1 MQQGRWCLK
10 LSLIFSM
17 MALFSACQPPVSGES
32 AGIQT
37 PYLYWKLQQTELAAT
52 PLQIPVKGVNIGQI
66 QDTWGAAR
74 SEGRKHQG
82 TDIFAARGTDVIA
95 ATDGI
100 VHKIGLDGLGGKVIW
115 ITGPALSQHYY
126 AHLDDYADHI
136 QAGDWVQAGEIIGFV
151 GTTGNAQNTQPHLH
165 YGIYLR
171 GQGALNPY
179 PYLLA
184 SLR

>member
-17 MALFSACQPPVSGES
+17 MALLSACQPPVSGES

-37 PYLYWKLQQTELAAT
+37 PYLSWKLQQTELAAT

-115 ITGPALSQHYY
+115 ITGPGLSQHYY

-136 QAGDWVQAGEIIGFV
+136 QSGDWVQAGEVIGFV
-151 GTTGNAQNTQPHLH
+151 GTTGNAQNTPPHLH

-184 SLR
+184 SSR

>member
-1 MQQGRWCLK
+1 MQQGHWCLK
-10 LSLIFSM
+10 LSLIFIIL
-17 MALFSACQPPVSGES
+17 ALLSACQPPVSGES

-95 ATDGI
+95 ATDGKKAYNHMTNTYRS
-100 VHKIGLDGLGGKVIW
+100 VGMVGDHASHSLRYAWSQEQEAAYLAQGMSPRYAYKE
-115 ITGPALSQHYY
+115 LSQDLGH
-126 AHLDDYADHI
+126 
-136 QAGDWVQAGEIIGFV
+136 GDG
-151 GTTGNAQNTQPHLH
+151 
-165 YGIYLR
+165 R
-171 GQGALNPY
+171 GRYVAMVYCRKNG
-179 PYLLA
+179 
-184 SLR
+184 